1 MAKYSNLKKYLE
13 TFDGD
18 SIRLSFAQLGEILGF
33 SLPASAAKFRN
44 WWSNSSNGHSEGWLS
59 AGWKV
64 DTKTVVIN
72 DVPGEEVAFDDCAIT
87 FIRNAKVR
95 KARKPK
101 NEDVTV
107 AAPLEAINL
116 ENLAQFSEIPKLV
129 RRFHELLTDGIISQE
144 EFNRAKARILANI

>member
-13 TFDGD
+13 TFEGD
-18 SIRLSFAQLGEILGF
+18 SIRLSFGQLSEILGF
-33 SLPASAAKFRN
+33 TLPASAAKFRN

-72 DVPGEEVAFDDCAIT
+72 DVDGQDVAFEKCAIT
-87 FIRNAKVR
+87 FVRNSKVR
-95 KARKPK
+95 KTRKPK
-101 NEDVTV
+101 TEDVASV
-107 AAPLEAINL
+107 APLEAINL

-129 RRFHELLTDGIISQE
+129 RRFHELLSDGIISQE